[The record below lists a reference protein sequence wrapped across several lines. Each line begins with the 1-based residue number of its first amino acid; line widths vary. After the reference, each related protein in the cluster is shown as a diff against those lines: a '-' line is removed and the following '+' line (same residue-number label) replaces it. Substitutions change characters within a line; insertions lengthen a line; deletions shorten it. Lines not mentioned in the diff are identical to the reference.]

1 MKKIFFLFIALCCL
15 VLYSCGDKANFEQ
28 NVIPADGARLKFYH
42 LAPDAPGVNI
52 FANDVKISGV
62 NTVSPFPP
70 ATQTTPNLLTYGG
83 TFPVQDYAAL
93 AAGSIKLR
101 VTVPATATTSE
112 LTAVA
117 TEVPFDNGKFYS
129 IYAYGTSPTYNAL
142 VLTDDFTV
150 TDPKKAYVRF
160 VNLVNPTATATSP
173 SYDFTVNG
181 TTITAG
187 VGFAAK
193 NAGYTAIDP
202 IAYGATKVS
211 VTAKTG
217 TTTVAGGSSF
227 SLQPYAGRFYTV
239 ILSGI
244 IGGTG
249 AKAPTLYASVN
260 K

>member
-1 MKKIFFLFIALCCL
+1 MKKILSISIALSCL
-15 VLYSCGDKANFEQ
+15 VLSACGDKAFFEQ
-28 NVIPADGARLKFYH
+28 NVTPADGARLKFYH
-42 LAPDAPGVNI
+42 LAPDVTGLNI

-62 NTVSPFPP
+62 NTVSSFPP
-70 ATQTTPNLLTYGG
+70 AVQATPNLLTYGS
-83 TFPVQDYAAL
+83 TFPIQDYAAL

-101 VTVPATATTSE
+101 VTAPATATTPE
-112 LTAVA
+112 LTAVTA
-117 TEVPFDNGKFYS
+117 EAPFESGKFYS
-129 IYAYGTSPTYNAL
+129 VYAYGTLPTYNAL
-142 VLTDDFTV
+142 VLTDDFTAP
-150 TDPKKAYVRF
+150 DPKKAYVRF

-173 SYDFTVNG
+173 TYDFIING

-187 VGFAAK
+187 VGFAGK
-193 NAGYTAIDP
+193 NAAFTAIDP
-202 IAYGATKVS
+202 IAYGSTKVT

-217 TTTVAGGSSF
+217 TTTVAAGSTF

-244 IGGTG
+244 VGGTG